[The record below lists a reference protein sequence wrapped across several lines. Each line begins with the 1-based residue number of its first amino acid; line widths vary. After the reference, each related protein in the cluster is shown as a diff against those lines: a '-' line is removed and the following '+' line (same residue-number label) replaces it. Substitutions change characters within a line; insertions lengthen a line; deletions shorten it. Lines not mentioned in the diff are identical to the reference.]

1 MPQDAERLLR
11 EALTAIEEIHTDQCQ
26 AWCGYRELRGEI
38 RAHLS
43 SIESKERAVDEEV
56 CPACFSAIRQPST
69 CADAWHR
76 NPAPTVQSETPRP
89 RDIEWLSPEVIKYV
103 ESLELRLAQ
112 RDTQLREA
120 ERRLRMAK
128 ALEGKTTVSE
138 PHAYVQ
144 SETPEEPEII
154 EKIMRCKGATEI
166 RVGDQ
171 WEKIADLRAAANQQ
185 DAFADLVVSQFDE
198 LAKLLPIAEAYRALR
213 SLLSQREERISVL
226 EKIGAI
232 REECLRNAEAEL
244 ARGRK

>member
-144 SETPEEPEII
+144 SETPEEPSVFTFGTRKDIPFV
-154 EKIMRCKGATEI
+154 EKRHY
-166 RVGDQ
+166 D
-171 WEKIADLRAAANQQ
+171 
-185 DAFADLVVSQFDE
+185 
-198 LAKLLPIAEAYRALR
+198 ALR
-213 SLLSQREERISVL
+213 SLLAQREETIANLKQLYGAAVIRL
-226 EKIGAI
+226 QQLGEKTV
-232 REECLRNAEAEL
+232 ELPQSKSAEAEL
-244 ARGRK
+244 ARMGK